1 MTLGAMRSVPS
12 ILLNL
17 PVSATTFLAN
27 RQVIM
32 ACLLTFS
39 LYWCYNMAMI
49 QSLKDML
56 GEWNSRYNER
66 AKLQHAYIVACVA
79 GIVVAGLVGLLNYD
93 ASRAILRVCF
103 AGLGIVV

>member
-1 MTLGAMRSVPS
+1 
-12 ILLNL
+12 
-17 PVSATTFLAN
+17 
-27 RQVIM
+27 
-32 ACLLTFS
+32 
-39 LYWCYNMAMI
+39 MI

-103 AGLGIVV
+103 AGLGIVVVNAIAWALLFSFVTNKLPKTPVKNSVAKK